1 MEAGEPSKS
10 KSKSKSEN
18 AQPPLVDS
26 ILQLGKPAF
35 DPQETEDTRNSNRQK
50 FNALLESS
58 STLSLIPVLNLL
70 IQPSR
75 VQPWLRSPLVSA
87 LARLPLRPRGVHHTI
102 EFVLQVHPSNSASA
116 STGRGASISHEALNS
131 ASRLLSSP
139 PAGMLPEDWFSGIA
153 PQLLSLLDG
162 EGEPGMERAAAFII
176 GFGVLGRKQF
186 GAPGTPGWNAFVD
199 PILGDIDPTAVSTN
213 IRDTDSRTSPDSIEF
228 LGGMKVL
235 VLSGDVKK
243 GIHRLYTLLTSH
255 PHPSLSKRLL
265 RPILLPLWSLS
276 CRSQGNQKTEREIC
290 EPARRLLKTLLQLSP
305 TSTETHGPPS
315 TRDLLLSI
323 LENITFKGRSESR
336 QPHWSY
342 ASSKDGGVQIEEVR
356 TSKTGASSQLDL
368 VSIDTATDSF
378 ISLLQDTPDFKPEI
392 SSLFMHLCKKW
403 LAESA
408 RTSEPVI
415 ITRLGR
421 TDDRKVDTVESSLI
435 EAKVMHKMMTSFPEN
450 LVDDS
455 RQVLELVNK
464 VLLDFLAT
472 TGGGSGDEDIV
483 AVALS
488 LLNIVL
494 TSPSF
499 KETPNIN
506 SCLASIED
514 CLGSVSRKP
523 LDVSSTA
530 QNLLMLLRFRDSIND
545 AEPNSMATPTERQV
559 EDRKSYSL
567 AMSYL
572 TATDSPPPVRAQGL
586 ELLSALI
593 RAGSAILDI
602 PALLVLFSSL
612 LQDDEEYIYLRAIKS
627 FIQLS
632 HRHPKSVMGDL
643 IERYVDSQEESG
655 LDQRLRLGE
664 ALLQVIQCNPLAFN
678 SKTSK
683 SVCQGLLFVAGRR
696 GYRPQAEQQQEKKN
710 KLKRK
715 QNSEA
720 DEAWGGEVPQLD
732 EVLGESHEDN
742 EILSQ
747 IVAGW
752 ESKRGQEDVR
762 IRASAISILGSAIE
776 ANIEG
781 MGSLIISAAL
791 DLSIYIL
798 TLEPGPEKGI
808 LRRSAIR
815 LIMNFVKAL
824 DTARSEGKRLGFGFV
839 GQSLDDVRRVLKYIE
854 GTDVDGLVRQH
865 ARDTIEGLEA
875 WEINALIPPPTQREQ
890 TSLRELAGL
899 TITPGGVSDPDGRI
913 RPRIVE
919 IE

>member
-1 MEAGEPSKS
+1 MEA
-10 KSKSKSEN
+10 
-18 AQPPLVDS
+18 
-26 ILQLGKPAF
+26 
-35 DPQETEDTRNSNRQK
+35 ETEDTRNSNRQK

-228 LGGMKVL
+228 LG
-235 VLSGDVKK
+235 
-243 GIHRLYTLLTSH
+243 
-255 PHPSLSKRLL
+255 
-265 RPILLPLWSLS
+265 
-276 CRSQGNQKTEREIC
+276 
-290 EPARRLLKTLLQLSP
+290 
-305 TSTETHGPPS
+305 
-315 TRDLLLSI
+315 
-323 LENITFKGRSESR
+323 ENITFKGRSESR

-455 RQVLELVNK
+455 RQVLELVNE

-472 TGGGSGDEDIV
+472 TGGGSGNEDIV

-781 MGSLIISAAL
+781 MGSLIISAAV
-791 DLSIYIL
+791 DLSIHIL
-798 TLEPGPEKGI
+798 TLEPEPEKGI
-808 LRRSAIR
+808 LRRSGIR

-839 GQSLDDVRRVLKYIE
+839 GQSLDDVRRVLEYIE